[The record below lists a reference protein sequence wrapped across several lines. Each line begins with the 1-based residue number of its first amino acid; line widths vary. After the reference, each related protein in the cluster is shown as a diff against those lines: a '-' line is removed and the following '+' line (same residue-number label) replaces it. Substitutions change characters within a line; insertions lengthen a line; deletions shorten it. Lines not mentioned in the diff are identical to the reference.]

1 MIKNVESVKRNVE
14 ILHVSKVTG
23 KTTFSE
29 LNLPVSNRLTLE
41 LLYAGTFIKKYREL
55 GNRANKFELNA
66 LIFFLN
72 DFLIT
77 KITQRTFKLFDR
89 Q

>member
-1 MIKNVESVKRNVE
+1 MPFLDRAIVFIQKVSKMIKNVESVKRNAE

-41 LLYAGTFIKKYREL
+41 LLYAGTFIKK
-55 GNRANKFELNA
+55 
-66 LIFFLN
+66 I
-72 DFLIT
+72 
-77 KITQRTFKLFDR
+77 
-89 Q
+89 